1 MFKIDHLILIIYHTF
16 VNITKG
22 GQREVKNLKEWAAV
36 QELYKRTVPKLQIAK
51 QLGQYIV
58 LA

>member
-1 MFKIDHLILIIYHTF
+1 M
-16 VNITKG
+16 KG